1 MDCDIGARPQQ
12 GKKGEE
18 VLFVANSHG
27 RWPLVRRSTRCL
39 CALAMLGLTSPW
51 GCSTEPLIVSSGDSP
66 ATQQDDSD
74 SQQDPTND
82 DAQDSSGDILGLSL
96 DDDVDSNGDPTPTN
110 NDDPIEFNNEDNA
123 APIANAGTDLQA
135 ESGDTIVLDGS
146 TSADPDG
153 DPLTFEWF
161 QDPDTVAADL
171 TDFESAE
178 IEFVA
183 PNVNAETVLLF
194 TLTVSDGEMESS
206 DSVSVTVSPAVIEP
220 PCPAEFLMTA
230 ANTSG
235 IAPFNSSFEVGPV
248 EPGAI
253 LVGEWEWSVDGD
265 VVGDSNTLSHSF
277 SVEGDYLVEACLTT
291 SCGFEFES
299 RCESIVITAEAPV
312 GGGGFGGGFGGGGG
326 GGTPPP
332 ANVAPIASASAAS
345 SVTEGN
351 VLTLNGAGSSDPD
364 SGPNALTY
372 SWTQAGGTDVT
383 GDHLFD
389 ATAAQ
394 PQFTAPAFAN
404 DAAQDTLVF
413 KLVVSDGADQSPAD
427 TVSISVTQAVV
438 TPANRTAAMVDSWLV
453 LYNVNSAD
461 SIAWKDWYI
470 AQWGIPSANTLGL
483 NADANAERITK
494 TEMINTI
501 FTPVVNHLNA
511 NPTLKAKTMGI
522 LVGYRVPGN
531 FYTDANTPTLQGGGG
546 WSVSSRL
553 QKLDPGALDFPKWPS
568 NAHHFNAYFS
578 PDTDRI
584 NKSEMASDVFITARI
599 DAPTLAEAKALT
611 TRARAI
617 STNSSALPSNEWVY
631 IDYDDPGSPGG
642 DEWTGLRLAFED
654 VDFNTPAWKFPW
666 KHFVSDGGSEE
677 PTPNAAFQFS
687 YYRLTGWQNGDWSG
701 SASGTKILGYAMNS
715 WGATT
720 VRSTTSH
727 SGRYVPNVLFN
738 GGYAGAIGATGEPYL
753 STIPKPD
760 TVLWCLAEGWTM
772 GEAVFQATPDH
783 AWMWE
788 LVGDPLLRIPAWF
801 DKP

>member
-1 MDCDIGARPQQ
+1 
-12 GKKGEE
+12 
-18 VLFVANSHG
+18 
-27 RWPLVRRSTRCL
+27 
-39 CALAMLGLTSPW
+39 MLGLNLDNDVD
-51 GCSTEPLIVSSGDSP
+51 G
-66 ATQQDDSD
+66 SD
-74 SQQDPTND
+74 TDDPT
-82 DAQDSSGDILGLSL
+82 AI
-96 DDDVDSNGDPTPTN
+96 
-110 NDDPIEFNNEDNA
+110 NDDPTEVSNEGNA
-123 APIANAGTDLQA
+123 APIANAGESRQA
-135 ESGDTIVLDGS
+135 QSGDTIVLDGS
-146 TSADPDG
+146 ASLDPDG
-153 DPLTFEWF
+153 DELTFVWS
-161 QDPDTVAADL
+161 QDPDTVSAEIAD
-171 TDFESAE
+171 FQNAE

-183 PNVNAETVLLF
+183 PMVSAETVLLF
-194 TLTVSDGEMESS
+194 NLTVSDGERESS
-206 DSVSVTVSPAVIEP
+206 DSVAITVMPAVIEP
-220 PCPAEFLMTA
+220 PCPAEFFISA

-235 IAPFNSSFEVGPV
+235 VAPFNSSFEVGPV
-248 EPGAI
+248 EAGTQ
-253 LVGEWEWSVDGD
+253 LVGEWEWTVDGD
-265 VVGDSNTLSHSF
+265 LVGDTNALSHAF
-277 SVEGDYLVEACLTT
+277 EFQGEYIVEACLTT
-291 SCGFEFES
+291 SCALALET
-299 RCESIVITAEAPV
+299 RCESIVISADAPTA
-312 GGGGFGGGFGGGGG
+312 GGGLGGFGGGGGGGG

-332 ANVAPIASASAAS
+332 TNVAPIASASAAS

-351 VLTLNGAGSSDPD
+351 VVTLNGTGSSDPD
-364 SGPNALTY
+364 NGPGALTY
-372 SWTQAGGTDVT
+372 SWTQSGGTDVT

-413 KLVVSDGADQSPAD
+413 KLVVSDGDDLSPAD

-438 TPANRTAAMVDSWLV
+438 TAANRTAAMSDSWLV

-483 NADANAERITK
+483 NADASAERITK

-511 NPTLKAKTMGI
+511 NPTLKAKIMGI

-553 QKLDPGALDFPKWPS
+553 QKLDPGALDFPKWPT
-568 NAHHFNAYFS
+568 NAHHFNAYFL

-599 DAPTLAEAKALT
+599 DAPTLADAKALT

-617 STNSSALPSNEWVY
+617 STNSSALPSNEWIY

-642 DEWTGLRLAFED
+642 DEWTGLRLAYED
-654 VDFNTPAWKFPW
+654 SDFNTPAWKFPW
-666 KHFVSDGGSEE
+666 KFFVSDGGSEE

-701 SASGTKILGYAMNS
+701 SSSGTKILGYAMNS

-720 VRSTTSH
+720 VRSTTGH

-738 GGYAGAIGATGEPYL
+738 GGYAGAIGATAEPYL
-753 STIPKPD
+753 STIPKAD
-760 TVLWCLAEGWTM
+760 TVLWCLADGRTM